1 MNVLKDF
8 RNRIDELDEKIVDL
22 LAARTDIIREVG
34 QFKFEND
41 IPAVLQNRIDEVREN
56 AAARAARKGLDPDL
70 IRHLY
75 RLLIEYSCDLEEEI
89 KQELVN
95 KNKDGLRS

>member
-1 MNVLKDF
+1 MNILQDF

-41 IPAVLQNRIDEVREN
+41 IPAVLPNRIDEVREL
-56 AAARAARKGLDPDL
+56 AAARAERQGLDPDL
-70 IRHLY
+70 IRNLY
-75 RLLIEYSCDLEEEI
+75 RMLIEYSCDLEEEI
-89 KQELVN
+89 KQELVK